1 MTQLLAINGSYR
13 ENGAID
19 QAVEVAVQVAR
30 EAGASVE
37 IVCLRDFQIE
47 FCLNCRHCTQV
58 PGEAPG
64 ECVHED
70 RMHELVQMIEAAD
83 SYIFASPTNFYSVT
97 AVFKRFMERL
107 VVYAYWP
114 WGMFSPKY
122 RKKKTTKKAMLIASS
137 AAPGL
142 MGRMFYGTLKQLQ
155 MTAKTVGA
163 RPVGSL
169 FIGNMSQHEHPEL
182 TEKTREQ
189 VSSMV
194 RKLIQVR

>member
-1 MTQLLAINGSYR
+1 
-13 ENGAID
+13 
-19 QAVEVAVQVAR
+19 
-30 EAGASVE
+30 
-37 IVCLRDFQIE
+37 
-47 FCLNCRHCTQV
+47 
-58 PGEAPG
+58 
-64 ECVHED
+64 
-70 RMHELVQMIEAAD
+70 
-83 SYIFASPTNFYSVT
+83 
-97 AVFKRFMERL
+97 

-122 RKKKTTKKAMLIASS
+122 RKKKTDKKAMLIASS

-169 FIGNMSQHEHPEL
+169 FIGKMSQHEHPAL